1 MKKQMKTKWKML
13 TLAAMLSA
21 TTTSASAAD
30 NGSGGVY
37 DEDAYF
43 AGSSNYAE
51 SLYDDDSA
59 DQIGSASSVDS
70 LPAVDEN
77 SHVTD
82 LKQTEMGPTDQS
94 YESEYF
100 DQDVEPVAYVG
111 DEASYQSHGVGSGV
125 PARTASHG
133 SGYQTQ
139 SYASRM
145 VRRPTRRTALSSA
158 QAWMTA
164 EALLWFP
171 EVRSTP
177 PLVTTNPTPGNDP
190 TLDPAIVPNST
201 VAFGGA
207 DEFGGDLQAGF
218 RLDGGFML
226 SEDFGIGGRFWMLG
240 EGEDSYAN
248 QGDGTTG
255 SIGIPFFDT
264 DPGVAAENSV
274 RVAFNDGN
282 PVVGDFIGSVS
293 SRVTLDVYGA
303 EAYSKL
309 RLLEGKG
316 YRSDFIGGFSHFG
329 IDESFNQTVSV
340 FESVNDTLEPL
351 DDNQFMFVD
360 DLEAE
365 NRFYGGQIGFLT
377 EVGHGAWTLTALTKV
392 HLGDMEQTLINR
404 GSRSFDAAGATA
416 PVTAPTPGGILT
428 VGVDN
433 ETRNEFTFAPEMNLK
448 LAYQMRPHVSF
459 SVGYSFIMWNDVLMV
474 GDNIDRNVNF
484 GALVPDGGGNYENL
498 IRPFGTGVTTDS
510 FFVHGLDLGA
520 VIEF

>member
-1 MKKQMKTKWKML
+1 MKTKWKML

-30 NGSGGVY
+30 NGSGGAY

-51 SLYDDDSA
+51 SLYDDKASTDK
-59 DQIGSASSVDS
+59 IGSARSVES
-70 LPAVDEN
+70 LPAVYDD
-77 SHVTD
+77 SYVAD
-82 LKQTEMGPTDQS
+82 LNQAAMGVQDQA
-94 YESEYF
+94 YETEYF
-100 DQDVEPVAYVG
+100 DQEVEPVAYVG
-111 DEASYQSHGVGSGV
+111 DEASYHSPGVGSGV

-133 SGYQTQ
+133 TGYQTQ
-139 SYASRM
+139 SRASRM
-145 VRRPTRRTALSSA
+145 VRRPTQRTVLSSA

-177 PLVTTNPTPGNDP
+177 PLVTTNATAGNDP
-190 TLDPAIVPNST
+190 TLDPAIVPNSV
-201 VAFGGA
+201 VAFGGNDA
-207 DEFGGDLQAGF
+207 FGGDLQAGF

-226 SEDFGIGGRFWMLG
+226 SEDFGIGGRFWFLG
-240 EGEDSYAN
+240 EGEDTYAN

-255 SIGIPFFDT
+255 SIGVPFFDT
-264 DPGVAAENSV
+264 DPAVAAENSV
-274 RVAFNDGN
+274 RVAFNNGN
-282 PVVGDFIGSVS
+282 PLVTDFIGSVN
-293 SRVTLDVYGA
+293 SRLTLDVYGA
-303 EAYSKL
+303 EGYGKL

-329 IDESFNQTVSV
+329 IDERFTQTVTA
-340 FESVNDTLEPL
+340 FESLDATLDPAI
-351 DDNQFMFVD
+351 DNQFSFVD

-377 EVGHGAWTLTALTKV
+377 EVGHGAWKLSALTKV

-404 GSRSFDAAGATA
+404 GSRTFDAAGVTA

-428 VGVDN
+428 VGVND
-433 ETRNEFTFAPEMNLK
+433 ETNNEFTFAPEVNLK
-448 LAYQMRPHVSF
+448 MAYQMRPHVSF

-474 GDNIDRNVNF
+474 GDNINRNVNF
-484 GALVPDGGGNYENL
+484 GALVPDGGGNYDNVV
-498 IRPFGTGVTTDS
+498 RPFDTGLKTDS